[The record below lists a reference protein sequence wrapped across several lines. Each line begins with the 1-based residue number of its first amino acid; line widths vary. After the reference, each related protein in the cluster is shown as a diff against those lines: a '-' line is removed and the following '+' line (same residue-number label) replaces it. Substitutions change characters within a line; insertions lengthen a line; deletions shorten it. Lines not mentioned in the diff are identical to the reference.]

1 MKTETIKRG
10 SIVSNIVPIKEHSN
24 TNPVGTIGQVLR
36 VKRKTNQFVVR
47 FLGGFSS
54 VIVSNVNVKLSSQT
68 NQKIPKV
75 GDIFVSIWGHGQTN
89 NSWFKVK
96 SVKNKTVSVVTIG
109 ETRTYTKGGMSGQSL
124 ANPSEERGDVV
135 DRRIVYDLHGNPSI
149 KVASWNARAWLV
161 EDINRPMFFSEWN

>member
-36 VKRKTNQFVVR
+36 VKRKTNQFVVK

-75 GDIFVSIWGHGQTN
+75 GDIFVSIWGYGQTN

-109 ETRTYTKGGMSGQSL
+109 ETRTYTNGGMSGQSL

-149 KVASWNARAWLV
+149 KVASYARAWLV
-161 EDINRPMFFSEWN
+161 EDINKPMFFSEWN